1 MIIIGEKINGV
12 IPEVRKAIVERDADV
27 ILRYVSAQA
36 QCGADYLDCA
46 PSASSQTEYDVM
58 LWLLELIQSSTELPV
73 CLDSPNIK
81 TLTRLL
87 ESGVIRRPGI
97 VNAVSEDGKKCE
109 ALFPRLAGT
118 QWGIVGLCCDG
129 GGIPARDEQKID
141 IARRL
146 IDKADHYGVQLS
158 SLYLDPCIMPLAT
171 APNALQSLCSCIR
184 AIHAFAPEVK
194 VIGAVSNISFN
205 MPARKYINASCLAY
219 ALAAGMDGAILDPC
233 CPQIRSTISACETLL
248 RQNGSKAARAH
259 TACRTDASEEEKT
272 E

>member
-87 ESGVIRRPGI
+87 ESGVKTD
-97 VNAVSEDGKKCE
+97 DGTE
-109 ALFPRLAGT
+109 YRNGNS
-118 QWGIVGLCCDG
+118 G
-129 GGIPARDEQKID
+129 
-141 IARRL
+141 
-146 IDKADHYGVQLS
+146 YNNGVDS
-158 SLYLDPCIMPLAT
+158 
-171 APNALQSLCSCIR
+171 R
-184 AIHAFAPEVK
+184 AEPDNK
-194 VIGAVSNISFN
+194 
-205 MPARKYINASCLAY
+205 
-219 ALAAGMDGAILDPC
+219 
-233 CPQIRSTISACETLL
+233 
-248 RQNGSKAARAH
+248 
-259 TACRTDASEEEKT
+259 
-272 E
+272 